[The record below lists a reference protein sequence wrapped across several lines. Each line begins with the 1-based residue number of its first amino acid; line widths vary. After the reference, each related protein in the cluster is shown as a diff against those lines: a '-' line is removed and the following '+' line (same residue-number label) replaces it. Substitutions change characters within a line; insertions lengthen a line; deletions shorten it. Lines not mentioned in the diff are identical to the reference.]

1 MNLKCVFN
9 NVCPI
14 SSPVYSRF
22 DTKGLLNFAFHEKL
36 INPKGGLL
44 SKPEGAHFLL
54 RGGMGFPLEK
64 RVKRG
69 TKKSLGTFSVTGQ
82 FGMYSKVTVGKET
95 TADVFKVIIE

>member
-22 DTKGLLNFAFHEKL
+22 DTQGELNFAFHEKL

-44 SKPEGAHFLL
+44 AKPKGAHFLL

-64 RVKRG
+64 RVKG
-69 TKKSLGTFSVTGQ
+69 GAKKSLGTFSVTGQ
-82 FGMYSKVTVGKET
+82 FGMYSKVTVGGKE
-95 TADVFKVIIE
+95 TADVFKVISE